1 MGAVDLVQVA
11 SANDR
16 QQRIDMGCGGGLAL
30 RTAEGS

>member
-1 MGAVDLVQVA
+1 VDLVQVA

-16 QQRIDMGCGGGLAL
+16 SQRIDMGYGGGLAL